1 LARVLMALS
10 FGEGRTRPLNCLH
23 SMQTFF
29 IIAILA
35 FGFLIT
41 FQIAKASEYVAVL
54 RGEEKARKQTNRINA
69 FLLLTFLV
77 LGLIGVYYCNERL
90 KGKILGEAASVQGD
104 KIDTMLY
111 ITIAITGVVFFI
123 TQILLFWF
131 AFKYQESDKRKAYYY
146 PHNNKLEIIWTVIP
160 AIALTALVGFG
171 IYYWFKITG
180 EAPKDAM
187 VVEVTGSQF
196 KWEFRYPG
204 RDGVFG
210 KKYYKQINPEKNNP
224 LGQLWDDPYNH
235 DDVVINELHLVVN
248 KPVELIIGSKDVVHD
263 VGLVHFRQK
272 MDAVPGTPT
281 TMWFTPKYTTKQMA
295 EKLGDPEFVYE
306 LSCDQMCGK
315 GHFGM
320 RGIVVVETKEEF
332 DRWLIGK
339 APQYLAAH
347 PEMDPSKKTQQ
358 PADTT
363 KTKVVAA
370 NLNK

>member
-1 LARVLMALS
+1 
-10 FGEGRTRPLNCLH
+10 
-23 SMQTFF
+23 MQTFF
-29 IIAILA
+29 IVLILA

-69 FLLLTFLV
+69 FLLLAFLV
-77 LGLIGVYYCNERL
+77 IGLIGVYYCNERL
-90 KGKILGEAASVQGD
+90 KGKILGESASVQGE

-111 ITIAITGVVFFI
+111 ITLAITGVVFFI

-131 AFKYQESDKRKAYYY
+131 AYKYQESDKRKAYYY

-180 EAPKDAM
+180 DAPQNAM
-187 VVEVTGSQF
+187 QVEVTGSQF

-210 KKYYKQINPEKNNP
+210 KKYYKQINPEQNNP

-235 DDVVINELHLVVN
+235 DDVITTELHLVVN
-248 KPVELIIGSKDVVHD
+248 KPVKLIIGSKDVIHD
-263 VGLVHFRQK
+263 VGLSQFRMK

-281 TMWFTPKYTTKQMA
+281 TMWFTPKYTTKQMV
-295 EKLGDPEFVYE
+295 EKSGDPDFVYE

-315 GHFGM
+315 GHYGM
-320 RGIVVVETKEEF
+320 RGVVIVETQEEY
-332 DRWLIGK
+332 DRWIISQK
-339 APQYLAAH
+339 SQYSVAH
-347 PEMDPSKKTQQ
+347 PPPAPPKTQA
-358 PADTT
+358 ADST
-363 KTKVVAA
+363 KGVAA
-370 NLNK
+370 NLNN